1 MISEKKFLV
10 QMDREE
16 ARDFL
21 LKKSSYFS
29 HNLPSYF
36 NLQYLL
42 KKYLDILGEKI
53 LDDLEKEEKKVLL
66 KDEMYSNYPEINY
79 ILQFNK
85 TKESYR
91 PLTLIHSLLY
101 VDLVNLL
108 TNEEKWVKIK
118 NRYEEL
124 KKEVGDNIL
133 CSSMPFY
140 IKEDQEIK
148 YPLNFWKEVEQK
160 SIELS
165 LKYNNLLHVD
175 ISNFYSSIYTH
186 TLPWAFHGEDC
197 AKEHKRD
204 KQFIGNQ
211 IDKRY
216 QYMNYGETVGIPQG
230 NVISDFMAE
239 MLLKYL
245 DSLLV
250 KRLQSIDK
258 DLNYKIIRYR
268 DDYRI
273 FTLTKDSENLIKK
286 ELILLLQ
293 RHKLSLGESKTKSSS
308 DIIMNSLKEDKL
320 YWIEHDPVIK
330 TGIDKIYTLP
340 KNYFREETFDK
351 IFHNRLYKASIQ
363 KHLFIIKILSDRYP
377 NSGQLIKAFSDF
389 EYRIREL
396 EFDDFK
402 NSGTDIVVL
411 ISIIID
417 VIRNN
422 PKTTEVGIKL
432 LSVLFNKIKF
442 DYSFD
447 EFAYLYNAEGKV
459 RYDYEV
465 RFDLIRNI
473 IRKISMK
480 SYNSYLEIWLQ
491 RLIIKNLNSES
502 EFVKEYL
509 ENSNETLVKVCND
522 IINFKKT
529 KFVIFNEDWLNDD
542 YKINWENFINN
553 DEIEKLNDII
563 SSEEIQYSEYL

>member
-10 QMDREE
+10 RMDREE

-42 KKYLDILGEKI
+42 GESLDILGEKV

-91 PLTLIHSLLY
+91 PLTLIHPLLY

-108 TNEEKWVKIK
+108 TNKEKWIKIK

-124 KKEVGDNIL
+124 EKEVGDNIL

-186 TLPWAFHGEDC
+186 TLPWAFHGEDF
-197 AKEHKRD
+197 AKQHKRD
-204 KQFIGNQ
+204 KQLIGNQ

-250 KRLQSIDK
+250 KRLQSIDE

-340 KNYFREETFDK
+340 KNYFKKETFDK
-351 IFHNRLYKASIQ
+351 IFYNRLYKASVQ

-389 EYRIREL
+389 EYRIIEL

-417 VIRNN
+417 IIRNN

-432 LSVLFNKIKF
+432 LSVLFNKFKF

-447 EFAYLYNAEGKV
+447 EFVYLYNAEGKK

-522 IINFKKT
+522 IVNFKKT

>member
-42 KKYLDILGEKI
+42 GESLDILGEKV

-66 KDEMYSNYPEINY
+66 KDDMYSNYPEINY

-91 PLTLIHSLLY
+91 PLTLIHPLLY

-108 TNEEKWVKIK
+108 TNKEKWIKIK

-124 KKEVGDNIL
+124 EKEVGDNIL

-186 TLPWAFHGEDC
+186 TLPWAFHGEDF
-197 AKEHKRD
+197 AKQHKRD
-204 KQFIGNQ
+204 KQLIGNQ

-250 KRLQSIDK
+250 KRLQSIDE

-340 KNYFREETFDK
+340 KNYFNKETFDK
-351 IFHNRLYKASIQ
+351 IFYNRLYKASVQ

-389 EYRIREL
+389 EYRIIEL

-417 VIRNN
+417 IIRNN

-432 LSVLFNKIKF
+432 LSVLFNKFKF

-447 EFAYLYNAEGKV
+447 EFVYLYNAEGKK

-522 IINFKKT
+522 IVNFKKT